1 MIGMNL
7 INKNYTC
14 SEINFLALEPKK
26 FLDDCSY
33 DYHSRVSDVAKE
45 IFNDK
50 SKKIIMLAGPSSSG
64 KTTTANLLSDMLNKK
79 GSRVYTVSLDDF
91 YHPRSVGYP
100 LDENGKP
107 DYECVEALDIEL
119 LHFCFGE
126 LLKNGVAY
134 FPVFDFPSGERINNA
149 KKVEL
154 SENDVIIVE
163 GLHALNPVITETL
176 DENRLYRVYVSVSS
190 RVYDEDGEVF
200 LSKRDLRFIR
210 RIVRDYAFR
219 STSPERTF
227 EIWQSVMKGE
237 DKYLFP
243 FEGNADIKLNSF
255 HPCEPCVLSGKA
267 IKLLETV
274 TNGEYREKAALL
286 TNKLKQFRNTDY
298 SILPADSLLREFTG

>member
-1 MIGMNL
+1 MICMNVT
-7 INKNYTC
+7 NKKYTC
-14 SEINFLALEPKK
+14 GEINRLALEPKK

-33 DYHSRVSDVAKE
+33 DYHSRVSEAAE
-45 IFNDK
+45 IIHNDK
-50 SKKIIMLAGPSSSG
+50 SKKIVMLAGPSCSG
-64 KTTTANLLSDMLNKK
+64 KTTTSKLLSDMFIKK
-79 GSRVYTVSLDDF
+79 GNRAYTVSLDDF

-119 LHFCFGE
+119 LHSCFGK
-126 LLKNGVAY
+126 LLKNGSAE
-134 FPVFDFPSGERINNA
+134 FPVFDFHSGERLNNA
-149 KKVEL
+149 KKLEL

-176 DENRLYRVYVSVSS
+176 DENRLYRLYVSVSS
-190 RVYDEDGEVF
+190 RVYEENGEVF
-200 LSKRDLRFIR
+200 LSKRNLRFIR

-243 FEGNADIKLNSF
+243 FEENADMKLNSF
-255 HPCEPCVLSGKA
+255 HPCEPCVLSEKA

-274 TNGEYREKAALL
+274 SVSEYKTQADLMI
-286 TNKLKQFRNTDY
+286 NKLKLFRTIDC
-298 SILPADSLLREFTG
+298 SLLPEDSLLREFTG